1 MSVRWRPGML
11 AVVSGVDKYR
21 VIGMGSECLVVATP
35 AGYSV
40 VSMCRCTPDMNDE
53 LTVLAMDR
61 DPLDQTD
68 DDT

>member
-1 MSVRWRPGML
+1 ML

-53 LTVLAMDR
+53 LTALAMGG
-61 DPLDQTD
+61 DPSSIQSEQPQSPEQP
-68 DDT
+68 